1 MIEKLRIKAIYD
13 DFLKKTTLTEE
24 QIKII
29 DKLIKKETLVKISL
43 DLGISKRTLSYEIKK
58 IKKLYEEYARLEI
71 IKLLVLI
78 N

>member
-1 MIEKLRIKAIYD
+1 MVEKLKVKAIYD
-13 DFLKKTTLTEE
+13 DFLQKVSLTEE

-43 DLGISKRTLSYEIKK
+43 DLGISKRTLNYEIKK